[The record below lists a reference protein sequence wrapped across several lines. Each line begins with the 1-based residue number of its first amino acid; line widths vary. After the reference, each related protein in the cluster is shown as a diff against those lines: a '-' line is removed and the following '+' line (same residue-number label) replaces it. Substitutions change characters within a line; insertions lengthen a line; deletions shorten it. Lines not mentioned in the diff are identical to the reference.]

1 MSAKRVLVLPASST
15 VNTVLVGTCST
26 TVRAVGEERINTDL
40 VGDGDH
46 VHLLLRLLHSAGLQL
61 RHLARSSAAE

>member
-26 TVRAVGEERINTDL
+26 PVRAVTEERISSDL
-40 VGDGDH
+40 VGDSDQ
-46 VHLLLRLLHSAGLQL
+46 VHLLLRLLHPAGLQL
-61 RHLARSSAAE
+61 GHLARPSAAQ